1 MTKRKALTAALW
13 LTAIWQTGAQP
24 AQSPRKTGIDKPAV
38 RHKMSELTP
47 TATIPLGGDPD
58 WMAVTADGVW
68 VAMSSLNRV
77 VRLDA
82 TTNQAGPEVKVA
94 EPCSGLVAD
103 FGSIWIP
110 SCGEHKLI
118 RADARTGARQ
128 AVVDAGPG
136 DSEGGIC
143 SGAGSIWIVSTKAS
157 ELLRIDPKSNQVIAR
172 IHLPPASMNPV
183 FANGSI
189 WVSSKTGG
197 MLVRVDAGRNSV
209 VGETPVGPS
218 PRFLTVGAGSVWAL
232 NQGDGSIARVDAKT
246 GRRTALIRAGIP
258 GPGGEIA
265 FGEGA
270 IWATVFGF
278 PITKIEAE
286 SNEITSQWAGPGGDS
301 IRVGHGSLWLTD
313 LKGGRVWRFAIPQ
326 NQRP

>member
-1 MTKRKALTAALW
+1 MTKGTTLTAAL
-13 LTAIWQTGAQP
+13 LLLATGQTGAQP
-24 AQSPRKTGIDKPAV
+24 AQFPQKTGVENPAV

-47 TATIPLGGDPD
+47 TATIHLGGDPD
-58 WMAVTADGVW
+58 WMAVTADAVW
-68 VAMSSLNRV
+68 VAISSLNRV

-82 TTNQAGPEVKVA
+82 ATNQADAQIDAA

-118 RADARTGARQ
+118 RADVRTGARQ
-128 AVVDAGPG
+128 AVIDAAPG

-143 SGAGSIWIVSTKAS
+143 SGAGSIWIVGSKAS
-157 ELLRIDPKSNQVIAR
+157 ELLRIDPKSNQVVAR
-172 IHLPPASMNPV
+172 ISLPPASMNPV

-209 VGETPVGPS
+209 VGKTPVGPS
-218 PRFLTVGAGSVWAL
+218 PRFLTLGAGSVWVL
-232 NQGDGSIARVDAKT
+232 NQGDGSIARVDAET
-246 GRRTALIRAGIP
+246 GKRTALIRAGIA

-265 FGEGA
+265 FGDGA
-270 IWATVFGF
+270 IWATVFGL
-278 PITKIEAE
+278 PITKIDAA
-286 SNEITSQWAGPGGDS
+286 SNEVTAQWAGPGGDS

-313 LKGGRVWRFAIPQ
+313 LKGGKVWRFAITQ
-326 NQRP
+326 NQKP